1 MGKIK
6 KNNQKNQN
14 KRKKQNNIIIISVI
28 CFILLLIVSFG
39 FLIRSS
45 FQHNSVS
52 DADKMN
58 RELSRYIEHK
68 HIPSFGK
75 GDTHVVVI
83 ADYRCPDC
91 HRFRKDVYKPY
102 LEQYINNDTIK
113 YTEVEFPVVDD
124 KSYDYAHMADAINQL
139 NNKELSKEFREIA
152 YQKSITD
159 NNVEKTLKRTSINGK
174 DFKQV
179 MKFYNK
185 HHTQSRTD
193 KKRLEML
200 GINETPTIFING
212 ERVAQDDVVKKIKQ
226 ITK

>member
-1 MGKIK
+1 MVKIK
-6 KNNQKNQN
+6 NNNQKNQN
-14 KRKKQNNIIIISVI
+14 KRKKQNSIIILSVI
-28 CFILLLIVSFG
+28 CFILLLITAFG

-58 RELSRYIEHK
+58 KELNRYIEQK

-75 GDTHVVVI
+75 GDAHVVVI

-91 HRFRKDVYKPY
+91 HRFRKEVYKPY
-102 LEQYINNDTIK
+102 LERYINNDTIK

-124 KSYDYAHMADAINQL
+124 KSYDYSHMTDAINQL
-139 NNKELSKEFREIA
+139 NDKELSKEFREIA
-152 YQKSITD
+152 YQKSKSD
-159 NNVEKTLKRTSINGK
+159 NNPEKTLKRTSINSK

-179 MKFYNK
+179 MAFYDK
-185 HHTQSRTD
+185 HRNQAHTDR
-193 KKRLEML
+193 KKLENL